1 MRVCGATRQVRHD
14 IPALFMW
21 SECEEILKE
30 SIEAK
35 VWSEKNLAKCV
46 AVTRGDEAYP

>member
-1 MRVCGATRQVRHD
+1 MEPLGRFAM
-14 IPALFMW
+14 IYLLFFMW

-30 SIEAK
+30 CIEAK

>member
-35 VWSEKNLAKCV
+35 VWSEKNLVKCV